1 LLTLRAENLE
11 EHDNPLLIIVPPK
24 YISALLKLHEKL
36 EGKNIEWALSG
47 KLGEA
52 LRTVRVEPDFIEIVA
67 SKDAAYQ
74 IHDTVAEFNVQPIA
88 YLVQQLPRNA
98 SIQGVEY
105 PVYFRSHYFEFDI
118 DTVKV
123 KVYGDLQYK
132 VGDWDWGDTFQF
144 NPDTVYVVGKKTSVV
159 PLVVKHEL
167 YTSLGWVDKAENIN
181 KVFATRA
188 KILHRLDKH

>member
-1 LLTLRAENLE
+1 LE
-11 EHDNPLLIIVPPK
+11 EHDNPLLIIVPPT

-36 EGKNIEWALSG
+36 DGKNIEWALSG

-52 LRTVRVEPDFIEIVA
+52 LRTVRVEPDCIEIVA
-67 SKDAAYQ
+67 SKDVAYQ
-74 IHDTVAEFNVQPIA
+74 IHVAVAEFNVQPIA

-98 SIQGVEY
+98 SIKGIEY
-105 PVYFRSHYFEFDI
+105 PVYLRSYYFEFDI

-123 KVYGDLQYK
+123 IVYGDLQYK
-132 VGDWDWGDTFQF
+132 VGNWDWGDTFQF

-159 PLVVKHEL
+159 PLTVKHEL

-188 KILHRLDKH
+188 KILHRLYKN